1 MGRQVWESSVS
12 HTFKTDFHSSGNKE
26 PLKDFK
32 QGTDILGCFIQKDHM
47 GYTIGN
53 KLQVAQE
60 ATYKLV
66 TNDAGLITAMATA
79 RSERH

>member
-1 MGRQVWESSVS
+1 
-12 HTFKTDFHSSGNKE
+12 
-26 PLKDFK
+26 
-32 QGTDILGCFIQKDHM
+32 M